1 MIAKLFGANEASLAE
16 FDIRSKELV
25 LLSHTLHNDVHP
37 DLTGKPYSLS
47 YSILSDLVQ
56 QPGQPIYFPLE
67 RFSNLTGP
75 FGDHLRDSGCKLLV
89 LVPLHDQENILGLLG
104 LEYLEAEKLFS
115 ADEIALLEKICFDI
129 TQIREKVNQS
139 EKYQL
144 LVAAEERNRLARD
157 LHDSVTQVLFSANL
171 MTEVLP
177 QIWRRDPEAGLQSLD
192 NLRLLTRGALAEM
205 RTLLLELRPSAL
217 IKTPLG
223 DLLAQLT
230 EAIASRKMLPF
241 QLSIQQVPTLPE
253 NVHLSF
259 YRIAQESLNNII
271 KHAEAS
277 QVSVS
282 LSANPM
288 SSNFNDD
295 WQGEVV

>member
-1 MIAKLFGANEASLAE
+1 MQAAGVRTPP
-16 FDIRSKELV
+16 RSRE
-25 LLSHTLHNDVHP
+25 HP
-37 DLTGKPYSLS
+37 
-47 YSILSDLVQ
+47 
-56 QPGQPIYFPLE
+56 
-67 RFSNLTGP
+67 
-75 FGDHLRDSGCKLLV
+75 
-89 LVPLHDQENILGLLG
+89 GLLG
-104 LEYLEAEKLFS
+104 LEYLQTEKLFS
-115 ADEIALLEKICFDI
+115 ASEAALLEKICFDI
-129 TQIREKVNQS
+129 TQIREKVNQT

-171 MTEVLP
+171 TAEVLP
-177 QIWRRDPEAGLQSLD
+177 QIWRRDPETGLKSLD

-230 EAIASRKMLPF
+230 EAIVSRKMLPF
-241 QLSIQQVPTLPE
+241 QLSIQQIPTLPE

-271 KHAEAS
+271 KHAAGQPGICQPERKPDVI
-277 QVSVS
+277 Q
-282 LSANPM
+282 
-288 SSNFNDD
+288 F
-295 WQGEVV
+295 Q

>member
-1 MIAKLFGANEASLAE
+1 M
-16 FDIRSKELV
+16 
-25 LLSHTLHNDVHP
+25 
-37 DLTGKPYSLS
+37 
-47 YSILSDLVQ
+47 SDLIQ

-75 FGDHLRDSGCKLLV
+75 FGDHLRNSGCKLLV

-115 ADEIALLEKICFDI
+115 ASEIALLEKICFDI
-129 TQIREKVNQS
+129 TQLREKVNQS

-171 MTEVLP
+171 MAEVLP

-192 NLRLLTRGALAEM
+192 NLRLPDARRTGGDAHSSAGAP
-205 RTLLLELRPSAL
+205 PSAL

-271 KHAEAS
+271 KHARPARY
-277 QVSVS
+277 
-282 LSANPM
+282 LSA
-288 SSNFNDD
+288 
-295 WQGEVV
+295 